1 MLSISLQSKSPV
13 LSPCLVNGCH
23 QGPAK
28 SVEVKQRPH
37 CWLSLLSVQ
46 RDSPEVP
53 IERAESAY
61 LLWGKQ
67 AAAPPP
73 PLLRKSVCKL
83 GSMLSPHSLGDA
95 FPCPP
100 LHFPQSGNSIS
111 SSQTSGQQQPAQNR
125 SPGTTQDQTSSPAPV
140 PENTLNTVLAW
151 SISAAEHCARHLK
164 PKHYRCITFL
174 F

>member
-1 MLSISLQSKSPV
+1 MLSISLHSKSPV

-67 AAAPPP
+67 AAAPPS

-83 GSMLSPHSLGDA
+83 GSMLSPTKPGRC
-95 FPCPP
+95 FPMPSPP
-100 LHFPQSGNSIS
+100 LPPEWKLYFLLSDEW
-111 SSQTSGQQQPAQNR
+111 PAAACPEQKSWNYTGPDFKSCSR
-125 SPGTTQDQTSSPAPV
+125 SREYTQHSPCLV
-140 PENTLNTVLAW
+140 DL
-151 SISAAEHCARHLK
+151 C
-164 PKHYRCITFL
+164 C
-174 F
+174 